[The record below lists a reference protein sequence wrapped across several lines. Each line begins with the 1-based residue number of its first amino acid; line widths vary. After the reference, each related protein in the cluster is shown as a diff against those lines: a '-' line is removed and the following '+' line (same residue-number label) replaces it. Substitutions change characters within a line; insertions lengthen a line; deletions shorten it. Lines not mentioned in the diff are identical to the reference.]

1 MFKIRF
7 AINALAVFVFT
18 LGLASLAEAS
28 QQTFVSTSGN
38 DNSATCGRAN
48 PCRTFNTTVSR
59 TENGGEVIA
68 LDSGEYGTIVAN
80 RLVSVIAAPGVHAQ
94 ITATSGDAINFS
106 GMVGSIALRGL
117 TIVNH
122 GTALNGI
129 TSTSGGALY
138 VENCVIDGFAGGAIS
153 FQQQQTAKLFVKD
166 TIVRN
171 NGQSTYA
178 AIYINGGTVSIDHC
192 RVENN
197 GYGIVVDGGGK
208 ITISDS
214 VVSGNVHNGVW
225 SRELGYIYIEN
236 SVVTNNETGIGVGSG
251 SVGGVAVVSNT
262 SIVLNRYGVSIAN
275 GSIWSYGNNRL
286 AGNGVDGSL
295 DTWGVFLR

>member
-18 LGLASLAEAS
+18 LALASLAEAS
-28 QQTFVSTSGN
+28 QQAFVSTSGN

-48 PCRTFNTTVSR
+48 PCRTFNTAVSR

-106 GMVGSIALRGL
+106 GMVGSIVLRGL
-117 TIVNH
+117 TIVGR
-122 GTALNGI
+122 GTGMAGI
-129 TSTSGGALY
+129 RSTSGGALY
-138 VENCVIDGFAGGAIS
+138 VENCVIDGFAHAAID
-153 FQQQQTAKLFVKD
+153 FQQTAKLFVKD

-171 NGQSTYA
+171 NGQSIYA

-192 RVENN
+192 RVEKN
-197 GYGIVVDGGGK
+197 GYGIVVDGDGQ

-214 VVSGNVHNGVW
+214 VISGNVQTGLW
-225 SRELGYIYIEN
+225 ARERGYIYIEN
-236 SVVTNNETGIGVGSG
+236 SMVTNNETGIGVGSG
-251 SVGGVAVVSNT
+251 TVGGVAVVSNT
-262 SIVLNRYGVSIAN
+262 SIVLNRYGLSTAA
-275 GSIWSYGNNRL
+275 GAIWSFGNNRL
-286 AGNGVDGSL
+286 AGNGDDGSFENFGPVL
-295 DTWGVFLR
+295 K